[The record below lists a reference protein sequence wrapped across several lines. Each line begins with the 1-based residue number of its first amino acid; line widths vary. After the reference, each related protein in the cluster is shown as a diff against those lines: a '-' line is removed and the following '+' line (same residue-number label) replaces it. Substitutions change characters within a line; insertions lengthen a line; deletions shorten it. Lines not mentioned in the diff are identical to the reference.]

1 MRILNLLTNYL
12 VRRLY
17 ILSQNNQNPCIKSSN
32 RLYFYSV
39 EVSGSA
45 KLSLHKKSNWKTG
58 LFLDCTCTLKYSLL
72 H

>member
-32 RLYFYSV
+32 RLYFYTRV
-39 EVSGSA
+39 A
-45 KLSLHKKSNWKTG
+45 ILFAFFNRLLKTG
-58 LFLDCTCTLKYSLL
+58 YSSISSFLL
-72 H
+72 